1 MIVRKGRLVEGIRPS
16 ADFRVRVVYVT
27 AGFIELSTPQSN
39 YGMKGQ
45 LSLFLNPVMRLDAGQ
60 QARCRRNFD
69 LLATCVADVEHHFYR
84 DMLVCAVQMMILDF
98 FDFHSHL
105 YDEDD
110 LPLQS
115 ASLMS
120 RFLGMLEDGE
130 FRRHR
135 EVGYYADRLC
145 VSPKYLSEV
154 SLNVSGYAANFW
166 INRYTALDIARQL
179 RDKSLT
185 LTDIAYRFGF
195 SSPAHFSRYVQQ
207 HLGMP
212 PPCSARTA
220 GVRAT
225 AAGCWRFSGRRARRA
240 RCGSGRRIHFAACQE
255 RVIGQVGKLYGFLRA
270 VVYAGKAEFAV
281 ACGFYAP

>member
-1 MIVRKGRLVEGIRPS
+1 
-16 ADFRVRVVYVT
+16 
-27 AGFIELSTPQSN
+27 
-39 YGMKGQ
+39 MKGQ
-45 LSLFLNPVMRLDAGQ
+45 LALFLNPVMRLDAGQ

-69 LLATCVADVEHHFYR
+69 LVAGCVADEEHHFYR
-84 DMLVCAVQMMILDF
+84 DMLLCAVQMMILDF

-105 YDEDD
+105 YDEGD

-115 ASLMS
+115 ASIMS

-154 SLNVSGYAANFW
+154 SRNVSGYAANFW
-166 INRYTALDIARQL
+166 IKRYTALDIARRL

-185 LTDIAYRFGF
+185 LTDIADSFGF

-212 PPCSARTA
+212 PSVFRKN
-220 GVRAT
+220 
-225 AAGCWRFSGRRARRA
+225 SGA
-240 RCGSGRRIHFAACQE
+240 
-255 RVIGQVGKLYGFLRA
+255 
-270 VVYAGKAEFAV
+270 
-281 ACGFYAP
+281 

>member
-1 MIVRKGRLVEGIRPS
+1 MQENLRDVIMADRLDGLGTDKYADYLAHALCTGGSCRFVFNGREFGLQAGDLMIVRKGRLVEEVRPS
-16 ADFRVRVVYVT
+16 ADFSVQVVYVT

-69 LLATCVADVEHHFYR
+69 RVAGCVADVGHHFYR
-84 DMLVCAVQMMILDF
+84 DMLLCAVQMMILDF

-105 YDEDD
+105 YGEDN

-115 ASLMS
+115 ASIMS

-154 SLNVSGYAANFW
+154 SRNVSGYAANFW
-166 INRYTALDIARQL
+166 INRYTALDIARHL
-179 RDKSLT
+179 RDKKLT
-185 LTDIAYRFGF
+185 LTDIADRFDF

-207 HLGMP
+207 HLGVP
-212 PPCSARTA
+212 PSAFR
-220 GVRAT
+220 
-225 AAGCWRFSGRRARRA
+225 
-240 RCGSGRRIHFAACQE
+240 
-255 RVIGQVGKLYGFLRA
+255 K
-270 VVYAGKAEFAV
+270 
-281 ACGFYAP
+281 